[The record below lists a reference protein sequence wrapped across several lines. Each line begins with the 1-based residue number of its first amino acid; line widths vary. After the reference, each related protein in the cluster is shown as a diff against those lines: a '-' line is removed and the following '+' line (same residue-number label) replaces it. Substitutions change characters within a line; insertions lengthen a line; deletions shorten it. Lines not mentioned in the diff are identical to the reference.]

1 MGNYGSTK
9 MISVDYNLEK
19 KFLSNLQSLS
29 ERISDLV
36 NKGDYSQ
43 IEKLDNERQIIIKS
57 FTNKLSDK
65 SKRSLINILEQNKDL
80 IKQIEIEKSKLSSNY
95 NKILNI
101 FNAYK

>member
-1 MGNYGSTK
+1 

-19 KFLSNLQSLS
+19 KFLNNLQSLS

-36 NKGDYSQ
+36 SKGDFSQ
-43 IEKLDNERQIIIKS
+43 IEILDKERQIIIKS
-57 FTNKLSDK
+57 FKHELSDK
-65 SKRSLINILEQNKDL
+65 SKRALIKILEQNRDL
-80 IKQIEIEKSKLSSNY
+80 IKQIEIEKTKLSSNY

>member
-1 MGNYGSTK
+1 

-19 KFLSNLQSLS
+19 QFLSNLQSLS

-36 NKGDYSQ
+36 NKGDFSQ
-43 IEKLDNERQIIIKS
+43 IEILDKERQIIIKS
-57 FTNKLSDK
+57 FTHELSDK
-65 SKRSLINILEQNKDL
+65 SKRSLIKILEQNRDL

>member
-1 MGNYGSTK
+1 

-19 KFLSNLQSLS
+19 QFLSNLQSLS

-36 NKGDYSQ
+36 NKGDFSQ
-43 IEKLDNERQIIIKS
+43 IEILDKERQIIIKS
-57 FTNKLSDK
+57 FTHELSDK
-65 SKRSLINILEQNKDL
+65 SKRSLIKILEQNKDL

>member
-1 MGNYGSTK
+1 

-19 KFLSNLQSLS
+19 KFLNNLQSLS

-36 NKGDYSQ
+36 SKGDFSQ
-43 IEKLDNERQIIIKS
+43 IEILDKERQIIIKS
-57 FTNKLSDK
+57 FKYELSDK
-65 SKRSLINILEQNKDL
+65 SKRALIKILEHNKDL
-80 IKQIEIEKSKLSSNY
+80 IKQIEIEKTKLSSNY

>member
-19 KFLSNLQSLS
+19 QFLSNLQSLS

-36 NKGDYSQ
+36 NKGDFSQ
-43 IEKLDNERQIIIKS
+43 IEILDKERQIIIKS
-57 FTNKLSDK
+57 FTHELSDK
-65 SKRSLINILEQNKDL
+65 SKRSLIKILEQNKDL

>member
-19 KFLSNLQSLS
+19 QFLSNLQSLS

-36 NKGDYSQ
+36 NKGDFSQ
-43 IEKLDNERQIIIKS
+43 IEILDKERQIIIKS
-57 FTNKLSDK
+57 FTHELSDK
-65 SKRSLINILEQNKDL
+65 SKRSLIKILEQNRDL

>member
-1 MGNYGSTK
+1 

-19 KFLSNLQSLS
+19 KFLNNLQSLS

-36 NKGDYSQ
+36 SKGDFSQ
-43 IEKLDNERQIIIKS
+43 IEILDKERQIIINS
-57 FTNKLSDK
+57 FKHELSDK
-65 SKRSLINILEQNKDL
+65 SKRALIKILEHNRDL
-80 IKQIEIEKSKLSSNY
+80 IKQIEIEKTKLSSNY

>member
-43 IEKLDNERQIIIKS
+43 IEILDNERQIIIKS
-57 FTNKLSDK
+57 FTNELSDK
-65 SKRSLINILEQNKDL
+65 SKRSLIKILEQNKDL

>member
-9 MISVDYNLEK
+9 MISADYNLEK
-19 KFLSNLQSLS
+19 KFLNHLQSLS

-36 NKGDYSQ
+36 SKGDFSQ
-43 IEKLDNERQIIIKS
+43 IESLDKERQIIIKS
-57 FTNKLSDK
+57 FTHELSDK
-65 SKRSLINILEQNKDL
+65 SKSSLIKILDQNRNL
-80 IKQIEIEKSKLSSNY
+80 IKQIEIEKSKLTSNY

>member
-1 MGNYGSTK
+1 

-19 KFLSNLQSLS
+19 KFLNKLQSLS

-36 NKGDYSQ
+36 NKGDFSQ
-43 IEKLDNERQIIIKS
+43 IEILDKERQIIIKS
-57 FTNKLSDK
+57 FTHQLSDK
-65 SKRSLINILEQNKDL
+65 SKCSLIKILEQNKDF

-101 FNAYK
+101 FKAYK

>member
-19 KFLSNLQSLS
+19 KFLNNLQSLS

-36 NKGDYSQ
+36 NNGDFSQ
-43 IEKLDNERQIIIKS
+43 IEILDKERQIIIKS
-57 FTNKLSDK
+57 FTHELSDK
-65 SKRSLINILEQNKDL
+65 SKRSLIKILEQNKNL
-80 IKQIEIEKSKLSSNY
+80 VKQIEIEKSKLSSNY

>member
-19 KFLSNLQSLS
+19 KFLNNLQSLS

-36 NKGDYSQ
+36 SKGDFSQ
-43 IEKLDNERQIIIKS
+43 IEILDKERQIIIKS
-57 FTNKLSDK
+57 FTHELSDK
-65 SKRSLINILEQNKDL
+65 SKRVLIKILEQNRDL
-80 IKQIEIEKSKLSSNY
+80 IKQIDIEKSKLNSNY

-101 FNAYK
+101 FKAYK